1 MTLTIDLEAAF
12 HPRSIAIVGV
22 SRSDNLD
29 IPGYTGLK
37 FLRSYRDSGFKGHLY
52 PINPKADSIENIKA
66 YPSLTAIP
74 EPLDLVVVAVPAEA
88 VPKVLEDCIAVK
100 ALNVHICSSGFGETG
115 ESRRQNLERTIRE
128 IALRGGLRV
137 VGPNSMGLHVPSSGL
152 KMFED
157 VPLIE
162 GPVAFI
168 SQSGTIAME
177 YLKYGPTLGIGFSK
191 VISYGNALTLDSTDF
206 VEYFATDK
214 ETQIICMYL
223 EGIKDGRRLTR
234 LVRELSSKKPVIIW
248 KAGLTSP
255 GARAAASHTG
265 SLTGDTQIW
274 SAFFRQTGAIKVD
287 SIAEMAEVT
296 MTFLNLK
303 TSPSM
308 RVALLVPGGGPTVAS
323 GDICAEEGLD
333 CPTLSPDTQTR
344 LKEFI
349 SLVNQ
354 GLSNP
359 MDVPGIMSKA
369 SLLERTLELLAADP
383 VIDIIILHVPSSAFT
398 KWPANWANEFKEC
411 VLHFNRENRAGK
423 PVVIALHDDMHIG
436 DDERLAQELRRYGIT
451 AYGSLR
457 NACRALNRFA
467 RYHES
472 MAEAS
477 CTN

>member
-1 MTLTIDLEAAF
+1 
-12 HPRSIAIVGV
+12 V
-22 SRSDNLD
+22 
-29 IPGYTGLK
+29 
-37 FLRSYRDSGFKGHLY
+37 
-52 PINPKADSIENIKA
+52 
-66 YPSLTAIP
+66 
-74 EPLDLVVVAVPAEA
+74 
-88 VPKVLEDCIAVK
+88 
-100 ALNVHICSSGFGETG
+100 
-115 ESRRQNLERTIRE
+115 
-128 IALRGGLRV
+128 
-137 VGPNSMGLHVPSSGL
+137 
-152 KMFED
+152 
-157 VPLIE
+157 
-162 GPVAFI
+162 
-168 SQSGTIAME
+168 
-177 YLKYGPTLGIGFSK
+177 
-191 VISYGNALTLDSTDF
+191 
-206 VEYFATDK
+206 TDK
-214 ETQIICMYL
+214 ETRIICMYL
-223 EGIKDGRRLTR
+223 EGIKDGKRLTK
-234 LVRELSSKKPVIIW
+234 LVKELGLKKPVIIW
-248 KAGLTSP
+248 KAGLTTP

-265 SLTGDTQIW
+265 SLAGQSQIW
-274 SAFFRQTGAIKVD
+274 SAFFKQTGAIKVD
-287 SIAEMAEVT
+287 SIEEMSEVT
-296 MTFLNLK
+296 MTLLNLK
-303 TSPSM
+303 PSPRM
-308 RVALLVPGGGPTVAS
+308 GVALLVPGGGPTVAS

-383 VIDIIILHVPSSAFT
+383 VIDLIILHVPSGAFT

-436 DDERLAQELRRYGIT
+436 DDERLAQELRRCGIT